1 MEDSKGVQ
9 YSISSWIKLARKGWL
24 LLDDVSRADSVACGM
39 RFHHQ
44 RRLRERERFRW
55 SSIHPSISRSLS
67 RRWVLQLHLTRRLH
81 DDKHGAVTGL
91 SQQHVHLMDKS
102 FKLMQRRGISLYL
115 LFSDYRSTLAVSYVI
130 PLLAAA
136 FSK

>member
-9 YSISSWIKLARKGWL
+9 YSISSWIKLSRKGWL

-55 SSIHPSISRSLS
+55 SSIHPSISRSPADGFYS
-67 RRWVLQLHLTRRLH
+67 YTLH
-81 DDKHGAVTGL
+81 DDYTTINTA
-91 SQQHVHLMDKS
+91 
-102 FKLMQRRGISLYL
+102 
-115 LFSDYRSTLAVSYVI
+115 
-130 PLLAAA
+130 P
-136 FSK
+136 

>member
-1 MEDSKGVQ
+1 MV
-9 YSISSWIKLARKGWL
+9 L
-24 LLDDVSRADSVACGM
+24 
-39 RFHHQ
+39 
-44 RRLRERERFRW
+44 
-55 SSIHPSISRSLS
+55 HPSISDSLS
-67 RRWVLQLHLTRRLH
+67 RWVLQLHLTRRLH

-91 SQQHVHLMDKS
+91 SQHVHLMDKS
-102 FKLMQRRGISLYL
+102 FKLMQRRGISVYL